1 MKTSAL
7 LLGVGIVVATAAAS
21 AQPLR
26 FRPPMT
32 ELDRVLLGAP
42 VRLRDGATVIKWRPD
57 YTYETLKPGTNGL
70 VCYDRS
76 GEDRR
81 YTFAVQCTNEGNLP
95 RVAQNRRFR
104 AESKTAADEKVMV
117 DAAEKNGTRVKP
129 EYGSTWIN
137 TNGDDL
143 AHLRVH
149 TTIAV
154 PGATAESTGLPD
166 APRQS
171 GAWIMDAGTTSAHVM
186 LPSLYSTRLFPAW

>member
-32 ELDRVLLGAP
+32 EVDRALLGAP

-81 YTFAVQCTNEGNLP
+81 YTFAVQCTTKAICRELP
-95 RVAQNRRFR
+95 R
-104 AESKTAADEKVMV
+104 T
-117 DAAEKNGTRVKP
+117 G
-129 EYGSTWIN
+129 GSGRKARPQQTK
-137 TNGDDL
+137 
-143 AHLRVH
+143 R
-149 TTIAV
+149 
-154 PGATAESTGLPD
+154 
-166 APRQS
+166 
-171 GAWIMDAGTTSAHVM
+171 
-186 LPSLYSTRLFPAW
+186 